1 MLIRETLPSRLL
13 TPSCGVRHRV
23 IAREWKRYL
32 ERADDHQTVGSVP
45 VRVLANSSE
54 EEGERV

>member
-1 MLIRETLPSRLL
+1 
-13 TPSCGVRHRV
+13 VRHGV

-32 ERADDHQTVGSVP
+32 EAVGDHQTVGSTPVP
-45 VRVLANSSE
+45 LFVNSSE

>member
-1 MLIRETLPSRLL
+1 M
-13 TPSCGVRHRV
+13 RHGV

-32 ERADDHQTVGSVP
+32 AAVGDHQTVGSAP
-45 VRVLANSSE
+45 VRDFANSSE

>member
-1 MLIRETLPSRLL
+1 
-13 TPSCGVRHRV
+13 VRHGV

-32 ERADDHQTVGSVP
+32 EAIGDRQTVGSAP
-45 VRVLANSSE
+45 VRIFANSSE